1 MAKKP
6 INAIL
11 TRSWLRIGLAVSL
24 LIIGL
29 APIGVPI
36 VSDTSWRAAQPG
48 PEMAAVEVT
57 QPFMYRAESNAESTS
72 RVQRSDDEGVTWH
85 NVAALPFPVSELVA
99 VAGNEQVVY
108 ARGQSALW
116 VSQDA
121 GATWSRTASL
131 PSRPVALAVTGEK
144 TGRVFVGTESMGL
157 LRSNNRGQSWQSL
170 DSPVISGGGAAPW
183 GITALS
189 INPDDEQI
197 VYAAAGFWLG
207 TSQVRFNPLGLFASV
222 DGGTHWLEVSRA
234 ALGSAPVERIEPI
247 PGEPMAAVAVN
258 ATGNHRFA
266 MGLSQTLLASLDDP
280 EPGARAAAARAIGLV
295 GDRTAVTV
303 LVDHLRRDTDI
314 LAGEQIAS
322 ALGRLGDRS
331 AVPALLETLG
341 KGDEAMQARSA
352 YALGLLGAQ
361 EAVPLLARTLETGMP
376 MAQRRAA
383 EALAA
388 VGTPEAVAALQTPL
402 ANAQMTSARNAAMV
416 GLEVAGER
424 AVGGLTL
431 ALGDQNPTLRTNAAE
446 MLGWLKA
453 SQATPEL
460 SRALADAD
468 AAVRAQAAWALGE
481 IGTAQARQALVG
493 ALPSERNPVVRQAS
507 QAALARVDTVS
518 RGISIAGP
526 GWAAGLLGVLAT
538 IPVGKWAFMI
548 LATAMAVLLLM
559 AGSRQAQAR
568 AV

>member
-1 MAKKP
+1 MAQSL
-6 INAIL
+6 INSVL
-11 TRSWLRIGLAVSL
+11 TRSWLRIGLAVAL
-24 LIIGL
+24 LVVGL

-36 VSDTSWRAAQPG
+36 ISDSSWRASQPG
-48 PEMAAVEVT
+48 PETATVEAT
-57 QPFMYRAESNAESTS
+57 QPFMYRAEESSDGTS
-72 RVQRSDDEGVTWH
+72 RIQRSNDEGLTWQ
-85 NVAALPFPVSELVA
+85 NVAAIPFPVSELVA

-116 VSQDA
+116 VSENA
-121 GATWSRTASL
+121 GATWSQTASL

-144 TGRVFVGTESMGL
+144 TGTVFAGTESMGL

-170 DSPVISGGGAAPW
+170 DSPAFSAGGAAPW

-189 INPDDEQI
+189 INPEDEHI

-207 TSQVRFNPLGLFASV
+207 TSQAHFNPLGLFTSV
-222 DGGTHWLEVSRA
+222 DGGTHWFEISRA
-234 ALGSAPVERIEPI
+234 ALGSAPVEKIEPV
-247 PGEPMAAVAVN
+247 PGEPLAAVAVD

-266 MGLSQTLLASLDDP
+266 IGLSETLLASLDDP
-280 EPGARAAAARAIGLV
+280 DPGARAAAARTIGLV
-295 GDRTAVTV
+295 GDRAAVTV
-303 LVDHLRRDTDI
+303 LLEALQRDTDI
-314 LAGEQIAS
+314 LAGEQIAG

-331 AVPALLETLG
+331 AVPALLEALG
-341 KGDEAMQARSA
+341 NGDEAVQARSA

-361 EAVPLLARTLETGMP
+361 EAVPLLARTLEMGMP

-388 VGTPEAVAALQTPL
+388 VGTPEAIAVLQTPL
-402 ANAQMTSARNAAMV
+402 ANAQMTSARNAAML
-416 GLEVAGER
+416 GLEMAGAR
-424 AVGGLTL
+424 AVGSLAQ
-431 ALGDQNPTLRTNAAE
+431 ALGDQNPALRTNAAE

-453 SQATPEL
+453 GQATPEL

-468 AAVRAQAAWALGE
+468 TAVRAQAAWALGE
-481 IGTAQARQALVG
+481 IGTTEARQALAG
-493 ALPSERNPVVRQAS
+493 ALPSESNLEVRQAS
-507 QAALARVDTVS
+507 QAALDRTGAPS
-518 RGISIAGP
+518 RGVSIVGP

-548 LATAMAVLLLM
+548 LATAVAVFVLM
-559 AGSRQAQAR
+559 AGSRQAPTR